1 MLVIN
6 RRADHPIFSHLLVEA
21 AALGNA
27 AASRR
32 GNGWGSVF
40 ATSELLGAKKQR
52 RN

>member
-1 MLVIN
+1 MLVID

-21 AALGNA
+21 AELGNA

-40 ATSELLGAKKQR
+40 ATGTRLSAKKQG